1 MQFIDQIILI
11 ITDFLGGFVHGS
23 ADAFSNLKLVLGSI

>member
-11 ITDFLGGFVHGS
+11 ITDFLGGFAHGS
-23 ADAFSNLKLVLGSI
+23 ADALSNLKLVLGSI

>member
-1 MQFIDQIILI
+1 MQFIDQIILL

-23 ADAFSNLKLVLGSI
+23 ADAISKLKLALGLI

>member
-1 MQFIDQIILI
+1 MQYFDQIILI

-23 ADAFSNLKLVLGSI
+23 ADAISNLKLALGSI

>member
-1 MQFIDQIILI
+1 MQFIDQFILL

-23 ADAFSNLKLVLGSI
+23 AGAFSNLKLALGAI